1 MQSLSQDTFLCR
13 MDSYPEFEKFVESL
27 SEDRK
32 EWRVAGDWEKDQIG
46 RISKDELI
54 ETFIR

>member
-1 MQSLSQDTFLCR
+1 